1 MSIEEAFGHIAA
13 KLQAANNSGIRPSIR
28 VAGPD
33 WVCTIDDKQTK
44 FVIIAKEDALM
55 LVSMESKQREPDVQR
70 IHAPEY
76 TQQNLVDRI
85 QKTIVEIYGAL
96 PTK

>member
-1 MSIEEAFGHIAA
+1 MNIEEALGHIVAKMQAA
-13 KLQAANNSGIRPSIR
+13 KDSGITPSIR

-44 FVIIAKEDALM
+44 FLIIAKEEALM
-55 LVSMESKQREPDVQR
+55 LVNMKSEKSGPDVQR

-85 QKTIVEIYGAL
+85 QNAIVEIYGAL
-96 PTK
+96 PTE

>member
-1 MSIEEAFGHIAA
+1 MNIEEALGHIVA
-13 KLQAANNSGIRPSIR
+13 KLQAAKDSGIRPSIR

-55 LVSMESKQREPDVQR
+55 LVSMKSEKSGPDVQR

-96 PTK
+96 PTE